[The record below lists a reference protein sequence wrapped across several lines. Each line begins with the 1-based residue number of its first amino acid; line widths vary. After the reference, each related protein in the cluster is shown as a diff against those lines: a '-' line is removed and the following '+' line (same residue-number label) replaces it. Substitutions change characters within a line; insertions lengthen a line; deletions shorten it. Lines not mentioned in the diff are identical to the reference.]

1 MQIESK
7 IKPNTK
13 VVLTVELVPNG
24 TRRIRVVAD
33 SIQSRDRAITAVR
46 RALPA
51 LETFEQL
58 LASSDSDSDSAQA
71 EGVKTDVQT

>member
-7 IKPNTK
+7 IKQGAK
-13 VVLTVELVPNG
+13 VTL
-24 TRRIRVVAD
+24 RIDLEPPGLHHIRIVAG
-33 SIQSRDRAITAVR
+33 SIEARDRALTAVR

-71 EGVKTDVQT
+71 EGVIDV

>member
-46 RALPA
+46 RPLPA

-58 LASSDSDSDSAQA
+58 LASSDSDSAQA
-71 EGVKTDVQT
+71 EGVTNE